1 MNKPRISADIIAA
14 ITAKGISVE
23 TFLRDAL
30 KLNEKDKE
38 AWTTKGVTFPAG
50 TMFRTWYL
58 DRPYWGI
65 VKAGALYIKDQRFT
79 SPSAAAVSFIHRP
92 SNGWDLWECRFP
104 GSKVW
109 KNIGDLR
116 RAVSH

>member
-1 MNKPRISADIIAA
+1 MNKTRISADIVAAIAA
-14 ITAKGISVE
+14 RGTSVE
-23 TFLRDAL
+23 EFLRETL
-30 KLNEKDKE
+30 KIKAKSSED
-38 AWTTKGVTFPAG
+38 WTTKGVTFPAG
-50 TMFRTWYL
+50 TMFRMWYI
-58 DRPYWGI
+58 DRPYWGV
-65 VKAGALYIKDQRFT
+65 VKNGALYIKEQRYT

-116 RAVSH
+116 RAANH